1 VQTDSEVPVDP
12 ALSPAADRARSSTH
26 DPGSVILALQG
37 GALGIAALYFGQDLL
52 IPLVLAGLLA
62 FVLAPA
68 AALLQR
74 ARLPRLVAVL
84 LTVSAAFGVVGVLGL
99 VVWRQA
105 ASLAV
110 NVPAYQATIEHKWEL
125 LAVPGGMLHRLMG
138 AETLSSFGTLAAGSS
153 ILSLA
158 SRFAAPLLSPLG
170 TAAVVLIFTLFIL
183 LYSENLRDRFV
194 RLVGRHDLHRT
205 IFALNDAGRRLSR
218 YFMFQLLLNA
228 TFGVFV
234 GAILAA
240 LGVPGAPLWGILA
253 TVMRFVPFIGIFVA
267 VAAPFS
273 LALATTPGFTPALLV
288 LALYLGS
295 EAVCGQ
301 VLEPLLY
308 GHNTGVSPLAV
319 IVSASFW
326 ALLWGLV
333 GLIIATPITVCLVVI
348 GRHVE
353 RLSFFAV
360 MLGDSSPL
368 LPTETFYLRALEGR
382 SASLAPAARAQ
393 IAAGS
398 RGEYYDRV
406 VMGGLAQAQRDRAR
420 GVLSY
425 ERLDAVH
432 QQVQT
437 LTAALAPVQATEP
450 PAATP
455 AEWQLPN
462 AILCIPARGQLDDL
476 AAEMAVQTLRE
487 AGFGACFAPNAVLD
501 AATTPDFDMANV
513 KLCCLSALEDGATP
527 AGIQFFVRRMQRKLP
542 GTIAVIALWQA
553 AGDSPVLAALRA
565 EGRDEH
571 MVLSIGEL
579 MAFVKAVSAQREPG
593 DIAETEPAIV

>member
-1 VQTDSEVPVDP
+1 VQTNSAAPVSPGP
-12 ALSPAADRARSSTH
+12 APAR

-37 GALGIAALYFGQDLL
+37 GALGVAALYFGQDLL

-68 AALLQR
+68 VALLQR
-74 ARLPRLVAVL
+74 RRLPRVVAVL
-84 LTVSAAFGVVGVLGL
+84 LTVMAAFGIVGALGL

-105 ASLAV
+105 AALAV
-110 NVPAYQATIEHKWEL
+110 NMAAYQATIEHKWTI
-125 LAVPGGMLHRLMG
+125 LAAPGGLLHRLMG
-138 AETLSSFGTLAAGSS
+138 AQALPSLGTEASGTSMLVLAR
-153 ILSLA
+153 
-158 SRFAAPLLSPLG
+158 RFAAPLLSPLG
-170 TAAVVLIFTLFIL
+170 TTALVLIFTLFIL

-194 RLVGRHDLHRT
+194 RLVGRQDLHRT

-218 YFMFQLLLNA
+218 YFLFQLLLNA

-234 GAILAA
+234 GAM
-240 LGVPGAPLWGILA
+240 LGVLGIPGAPLWGILA
-253 TVMRFVPFIGIFVA
+253 AVMRFVPFIGIFVA
-267 VAAPFS
+267 VAAPFG
-273 LALATTPGFTPALLV
+273 LALATAPGLAPALLV

-326 ALLWGLV
+326 ALIWGLV
-333 GLIIATPITVCLVVI
+333 GLIIATPLTVCLVVI

-353 RLSFFAV
+353 RLSFLAV
-360 MLGDSSPL
+360 ILGDSSPL
-368 LPTETFYLRALEGR
+368 LPTEMFYLRALEGR
-382 SASLAPAARAQ
+382 SAALDPAARAQ
-393 IAAGS
+393 IAAGT
-398 RGEYYDRV
+398 RAEYYDRV
-406 VMGGLAQAQRDRAR
+406 VMGGLAQAQRDRVR

-425 ERLDAVH
+425 ERLEAVH
-432 QQVQT
+432 HQVGS
-437 LTAALAPVQATEP
+437 LIAALAPREAA
-450 PAATP
+450 PAVTAMP
-455 AEWQLPN
+455 DEWQSPN

-476 AAEMAVQTLRE
+476 AAEMAAQTLRE
-487 AGFGACFAPNAVLD
+487 AAFGAQFAPNEVLD
-501 AATTPDFDMANV
+501 AATTPDFDVASI
-513 KLCCLSALEDGATP
+513 KLCCLSAMEDGAAA
-527 AGIQFFVRRMQRKLP
+527 AGIQFFVRRIQRKLP
-542 GTIAVIALWQA
+542 GAIVVIALWQA

-579 MAFVKAVSAQREPG
+579 MAFVKAVSAQREQGAAP
-593 DIAETEPAIV
+593 ETEPAVV